1 MNNDKLDE
9 LLSLT
14 REIHHSVTEQ
24 ETAIVNLRKEMGS
37 LRELID
43 QMEKRNRK
51 QALLAGGLS
60 GGIAAIGFELIR
72 MKLGG

>member
-1 MNNDKLDE
+1 MNDEKLDE
-9 LLSLT
+9 LLLLT
-14 REIHHSVTEQ
+14 RQIHHSVTEQ
-24 ETAIVNLRKEMGS
+24 ENAILNLRKEMGS

-51 QALLAGGLS
+51 QALLAGGLG
-60 GGIAAIGFELIR
+60 GGIAAVGFELIR

>member
-1 MNNDKLDE
+1 MNDEKLDE

-14 REIHHSVTEQ
+14 RQIHHSVTEQ
-24 ETAIVNLRKEMGS
+24 ENAILNLRKEMGS

-51 QALLAGGLS
+51 QALLAGGLG
-60 GGIAAIGFELIR
+60 GGIAAVGFELIR